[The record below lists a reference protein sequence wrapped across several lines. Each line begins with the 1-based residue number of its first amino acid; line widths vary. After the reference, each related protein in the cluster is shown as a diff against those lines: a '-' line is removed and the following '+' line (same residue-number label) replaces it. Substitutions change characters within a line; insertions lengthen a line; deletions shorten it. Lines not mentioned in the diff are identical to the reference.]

1 GALTSLYEYVEHYG
15 TGGGL
20 CRGIF
25 AEGLKDLGQAEP
37 AKAYAAL
44 ARAWSEA
51 AAAALP
57 DEVAPCR
64 EAREL
69 IARKA
74 ELVRSGAPAAEV
86 RSCWERLDKLAK
98 EARKQFPL
106 SAAAA
111 AELRGT
117 LAARIRAIHADEVAA
132 LALLG
137 R

>member
-1 GALTSLYEYVEHYG
+1 M
-15 TGGGL
+15 
-20 CRGIF
+20 
-25 AEGLKDLGQAEP
+25 
-37 AKAYAAL
+37 
-44 ARAWSEA
+44 
-51 AAAALP
+51 
-57 DEVAPCR
+57 VAPCR

-74 ELVRSGAPAAEV
+74 GLLKGGAPAAEV
-86 RSCWERLDKLAK
+86 RFCWERLDKLAK
-98 EARKQFPL
+98 EARKKFPL

-111 AELRGT
+111 ADLRAT